1 MSENS
6 PIRELRQ
13 GLGLSM
19 REFAQALGCS
29 YAALSACELGHY
41 TGIPAPWRASIEALG
56 EDYEDLNEAHRA
68 WRRRQGANAAAG
80 GRPERGA
87 SGLETQAGRG
97 PSCVGVDL
105 NEAHRA

>member
-13 GLGLSM
+13 ELGLGM

-41 TGIPAPWRASIEALG
+41 TGIPATWRDSLESLG
-56 EDYEDLNEAHRA
+56 EDYESLHEAQRA

-80 GRPERGA
+80 GR
-87 SGLETQAGRG
+87 
-97 PSCVGVDL
+97 
-105 NEAHRA
+105 

>member
-13 GLGLSM
+13 ELGLGM

-29 YAALSACELGHY
+29 YADLSACELGHY
-41 TGIPAPWRASIEALG
+41 TGIPAPWRTSIEALG
-56 EDYEDLNEAHRA
+56 EDYESLHEAQRA

-80 GRPERGA
+80 GR
-87 SGLETQAGRG
+87 
-97 PSCVGVDL
+97 
-105 NEAHRA
+105 

>member
-13 GLGLSM
+13 ELGLSM

-41 TGIPAPWRASIEALG
+41 TGIPSTWRDSLESLG
-56 EDYEDLNEAHRA
+56 EDYESLHEAQRA

-80 GRPERGA
+80 GR
-87 SGLETQAGRG
+87 
-97 PSCVGVDL
+97 
-105 NEAHRA
+105 